1 MATLLRCSMTR
12 RMSSTVPIFNRAI
25 KRQQRNNISQIKN
38 SNEYEYLKDEV
49 SRRLIDRLEDIE
61 RDFPLALDLGC
72 GSGHLYKN
80 LIVDDGLGGIKTLLQ
95 CDSAESLLLR
105 DDLKTGDITLKTSR
119 LVADE
124 EFLPF
129 PRHEFDLV
137 MSSLALHW
145 VNDLE
150 NTFRQVLNVLKPDGA
165 FVAAVLGGDSLQELR
180 SAFILGDQERQGGI
194 SPHISPF
201 MNIGDAGNLLSATG
215 FNLCT
220 GVTILS
226 LFSYSRCVTNNKMLM
241 LTVDTDY
248 ICVEYPNA
256 FVLMEHLRGM
266 GENHAVSS
274 KGLPATRDS
283 LLATAS
289 IYQSMF
295 GQPNGTVPATFQV
308 IYLIGWAPHES
319 QQKPLRRGS
328 AQHSLKELGH
338 D

>member
-220 GVTILS
+220 
-226 LFSYSRCVTNNKMLM
+226 
-241 LTVDTDY
+241 VDTDY